1 MFTEKKCSNESR
13 KSLKWI
19 FVIFGNLSKK
29 LVYFWISRQKSAMEG
44 GEVGTFSKV
53 PDWKNLFLLNKTQAK
68 VKQNP
73 GCPNKDIFKHQQNI
87 RVYPKSKKSALIN
100 DYENIVAYSEQFE
113 QSEAVDEQV
122 WFVLNLIWGSEG
134 WCHPRKMWL
143 ILLWFKRGNSIPSTP
158 TRHKI
163 VM

>member
-1 MFTEKKCSNESR
+1 MYISEYLNKSLSWKEVKLELSVKFQTEKNCFCLTKPR
-13 KSLKWI
+13 LKS
-19 FVIFGNLSKK
+19 S
-29 LVYFWISRQKSAMEG
+29 
-44 GEVGTFSKV
+44 
-53 PDWKNLFLLNKTQAK
+53 KTQAE

-113 QSEAVDEQV
+113 QSEAVGEQV
-122 WFVLNLIWGSEG
+122 WFVLNLFWGSEG

-143 ILLWFKRGNSIPSTP
+143 ILLWFKRGNSIPSTS
-158 TRHKI
+158 TRRKI

>member
-1 MFTEKKCSNESR
+1 MFTKKKCSNESR

-113 QSEAVDEQV
+113 QSEAVGEQV

-134 WCHPRKMWL
+134 WCRPRKMWL